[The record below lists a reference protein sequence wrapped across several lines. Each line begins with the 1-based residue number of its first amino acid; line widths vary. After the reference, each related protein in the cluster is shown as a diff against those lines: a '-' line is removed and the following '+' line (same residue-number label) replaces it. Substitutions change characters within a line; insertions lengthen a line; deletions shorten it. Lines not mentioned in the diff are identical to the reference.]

1 MKPELESFSTQ
12 LFNILTEFNSKNKSF
27 YVWGD
32 FNINLLQTNN
42 NFVESYLNNIL
53 SLSCKCAIDLPTR
66 ITENSRTLLD
76 NIYVNEN
83 KHPYMSGVIL
93 RDISDDFGTFISIS
107 TKKLNKTKPN
117 QLIIRDTNSFNYEM
131 FLEELENRLQVE
143 SLAESDPVN
152 KQFEAFY
159 EIFHETIDKFAPA
172 KKASRK
178 EKRIYFKPWLSKS
191 ILKSITKKNSLFR
204 KLYKNFTESNLEVY
218 KKYRNTLNR
227 TIKLAKETYY
237 KETIDSAKGDSK
249 KLWKIIDTLINS
261 KNKEKNFSQK
271 LDIEG
276 KKVRDSQV
284 ICNNLNLYFANIG
297 KNLAKSIRPV
307 PHSKKL
313 NVNKINHKSL
323 TNSFFF
329 TPSTTEE
336 VNSII
341 KNLNNKKAIQENDI
355 ETKFLKISN
364 AIISPIISNIFNS
377 STKQGKFPDALKKV
391 EIIPIFKKGDINL
404 FTNYRP
410 IPILPQF
417 SKIWEKLIFNRIYV
431 YLEKLNL
438 LSVTQFGFRQ
448 NYPTTHAISYIYD
461 KLIKNAD
468 SGLYT
473 LAAFFLI

>member
-1 MKPELESFSTQ
+1 
-12 LFNILTEFNSKNKSF
+12 
-27 YVWGD
+27 
-32 FNINLLQTNN
+32 
-42 NFVESYLNNIL
+42 
-53 SLSCKCAIDLPTR
+53 
-66 ITENSRTLLD
+66 
-76 NIYVNEN
+76 
-83 KHPYMSGVIL
+83 
-93 RDISDDFGTFISIS
+93 
-107 TKKLNKTKPN
+107 
-117 QLIIRDTNSFNYEM
+117 M

-159 EIFHETIDKFAPA
+159 EIFYETIDKFAPA

-204 KLYKNFTESNLEVY
+204 KVYKSFTESNLEVY

-261 KNKEKNFSQK
+261 KNKEKNFPQK

-284 ICNNLNLYFANIG
+284 ICNNSNLYFANIG

-323 TNSFFF
+323 TNLFFF

-341 KNLNNKKAIQENDI
+341 KNLNNKKAIQENDV
-355 ETKFLKISN
+355 ETKFLKISY
-364 AIISPIISNIFNS
+364 AIISPIISNVFNS
-377 STKQGKFPDALKKV
+377 SIKQGKFPDALKKA
-391 EIIPIFKKGDINL
+391 EIIPIFKKGDVNL

-410 IPILPQF
+410 IAILPQF

-448 NYPTTHAISYIYD
+448 NYSTTHTISYIYD
-461 KLIKNAD
+461 KFIKNAD
-468 SGLYT
+468 SGLYSCCIFLDLT
-473 LAAFFLI
+473 KAFDTVDHSKLLNKMETQFGFRGLLLDLIQSYLSNRSQYTKINNHQSYPSNVNCGVPQGSSLGPLLFLIYI